1 MPAIAGH
8 WLTAKCARDDAL
20 VRATARSRICD
31 ARLQVITRWPNA
43 PRRTSADPTIPISAA
58 RHVSDVDFRR
68 SAYGSGKPAR
78 RGARLVFQRVASLAH
93 KVRDIDFSQR
103 ISASTTKSRPVPSA
117 TGPCEC
123 ATRAKDT

>member
-43 PRRTSADPTIPISAA
+43 PRRTSAGPDNTDQRGRATSPT
-58 RHVSDVDFRR
+58 
-68 SAYGSGKPAR
+68 
-78 RGARLVFQRVASLAH
+78 
-93 KVRDIDFSQR
+93 
-103 ISASTTKSRPVPSA
+103 
-117 TGPCEC
+117 
-123 ATRAKDT
+123 